1 MGLSIN
7 TFDLLAL
14 IESLQNL
21 ISNEPETPIN
31 DFLNASMPTEIKVE
45 DAIQII
51 SDSLNTNENAVKTA
65 LENIS
70 QAIANSETTNLNNL
84 LLPTNSELP
93 ESDVPVSNPTNL
105 PISAPPNP
113 APLTD
118 SPTSS
123 AIGIQV
129 SPIIVPSTNKLDE
142 ATRRMIEE
150 IARSLQISVVHS
162 YQSTDIIDEGF
173 SQTNLANSAKANSVR
188 KNENSDQT
196 IKEEKRR
203 ADRKNEEMR
212 EELKRARFKNSGKV

>member
-84 LLPTNSELP
+84 LTTSISELP
-93 ESDVPVSNPTNL
+93 EINISENSPPNLPVS
-105 PISAPPNP
+105 

>member
-1 MGLSIN
+1 LSIN

-21 ISNEPETPIN
+21 IPNQPETPMT
-31 DFLNASMPTEIKVE
+31 DFLKDSMPTEIKVE

-51 SDSLNTNENAVKTA
+51 SDSLNTSENSVKAA

-70 QAIANSETTNLNNL
+70 QAIANTETPNLNNL
-84 LLPTNSELP
+84 LPTPVSEVP
-93 ESDVPVSNPTNL
+93 ESDVPVSKPANL
-105 PISAPPNP
+105 PISTPPNP

-118 SPTSS
+118 SPMSS
-123 AIGIQV
+123 GIGIQV
-129 SPIIVPSTNKLDE
+129 SPIISSSTHKLDE

-150 IARSLQISVVHS
+150 IARSLQTSVIHS

-188 KNENSDQT
+188 KSENSDQT

-212 EELKRARFKNSGKV
+212 EELRRARFKNSGKV